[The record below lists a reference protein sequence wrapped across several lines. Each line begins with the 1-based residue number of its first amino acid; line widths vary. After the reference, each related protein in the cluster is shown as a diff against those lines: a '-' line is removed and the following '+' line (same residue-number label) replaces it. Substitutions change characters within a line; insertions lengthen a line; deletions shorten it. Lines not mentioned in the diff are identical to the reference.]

1 MARVT
6 GVHVLAHRETPGL
19 GDRIES
25 NKTDWVRQFDGRSLG
40 DPVAGNWKI
49 KRDGGEFDQ
58 LTGAS
63 VTPRAVVKAI
73 RETLEYFD
81 ANSAAIFA
89 AAADDCRRGDR
100 MTTPT
105 IIDRFKTGLWYEN
118 PGLVQLLGLCPL
130 LAVTSTFINGL
141 GLGIATL
148 AVLVLSNALVSATR
162 RWIRREI
169 RIPIYVLIIASLVT
183 CTELVF
189 KAWFPALDRSLG
201 IFIPLIVTNCAIV
214 ARAEIFASRNPIG
227 SSIVDGLVMGTGF
240 ALLLIAIGVFREV
253 VAMGWL
259 LAILPPG
266 AFFSLALAIAAKNAI
281 DKRRREARSSALP
294 RRSRLINR

>member
-1 MARVT
+1 M
-6 GVHVLAHRETPGL
+6 P
-19 GDRIES
+19 S
-25 NKTDWVRQFDGRSLG
+25 
-40 DPVAGNWKI
+40 P
-49 KRDGGEFDQ
+49 
-58 LTGAS
+58 
-63 VTPRAVVKAI
+63 
-73 RETLEYFD
+73 
-81 ANSAAIFA
+81 
-89 AAADDCRRGDR
+89 
-100 MTTPT
+100 
-105 IIDRFKTGLWYEN
+105 
-118 PGLVQLLGLCPL
+118 
-130 LAVTSTFINGL
+130 TFINGL

-148 AVLVLSNALVSATR
+148 AVLIMSNALVSATR

-183 CTELVF
+183 CTELIF

-214 ARAEIFASRNPIG
+214 ARAEIFASRNSIG
-227 SSIVDGLVMGTGF
+227 SSIVDGIVMGTGF
-240 ALLLIAIGVFREV
+240 ALLLIAIGVFREF
-253 VAMGWL
+253 VAMGWM

>member
-1 MARVT
+1 
-6 GVHVLAHRETPGL
+6 
-19 GDRIES
+19 
-25 NKTDWVRQFDGRSLG
+25 
-40 DPVAGNWKI
+40 
-49 KRDGGEFDQ
+49 
-58 LTGAS
+58 
-63 VTPRAVVKAI
+63 
-73 RETLEYFD
+73 
-81 ANSAAIFA
+81 
-89 AAADDCRRGDR
+89 

-130 LAVTSTFINGL
+130 LAVTSTFSNGL

-162 RWIRREI
+162 RWISRDI

-201 IFIPLIVTNCAIV
+201 IFIPLTVTNCAIV

-240 ALLLIAIGVFREV
+240 ALLLIAIGIFREV
-253 VAMGWL
+253 IAMGWL

-281 DKRRREARSSALP
+281 DNRRREARSSAMP
-294 RRSRLINR
+294 RRSRQINR